1 MADTRTEGANYFASM
16 TDLLVGVL
24 FILIIMVAYLAF
36 QIDTEERVPWSIF
49 EPVKVERD
57 TLRGEVQLL
66 SDKVVLLLKE
76 VERLRIELEKAKK
89 INPLERY
96 MVQGQE
102 KRDQIVRGTVEDLR
116 ALNIDARVG
125 RASNVVTISGANLFA
140 SGRSKLDSLDG
151 AIDRVDRLAEV
162 LSKRV
167 GCYAINPNFGTEE
180 QKICNPDLIFVDAIF
195 IEGHTDNIPVQQ
207 RLRDGS
213 KTNLELSAR
222 RATNTYEQLVTHE
235 PALVTLTNPSGE
247 QALSVAAYGEQR
259 PMVPNIEPEDREKN
273 RRIDIRFDM
282 FVPKTQEALANF
294 VSNFE

>member
-1 MADTRTEGANYFASM
+1 MADTKTEGANYFASM

-116 ALNIDARVG
+116 ALNIDCLLYTSPSPR
-125 RASNVVTISGANLFA
+125 
-140 SGRSKLDSLDG
+140 DS
-151 AIDRVDRLAEV
+151 
-162 LSKRV
+162 
-167 GCYAINPNFGTEE
+167 
-180 QKICNPDLIFVDAIF
+180 
-195 IEGHTDNIPVQQ
+195 
-207 RLRDGS
+207 
-213 KTNLELSAR
+213 
-222 RATNTYEQLVTHE
+222 
-235 PALVTLTNPSGE
+235 
-247 QALSVAAYGEQR
+247 
-259 PMVPNIEPEDREKN
+259 
-273 RRIDIRFDM
+273 
-282 FVPKTQEALANF
+282 
-294 VSNFE
+294 

>member
-1 MADTRTEGANYFASM
+1 MPAAKNEGANYFASM

-36 QIDTEERVPWSIF
+36 QINTEERVPWSIF
-49 EPVKVERD
+49 EPVRLERD
-57 TLRGEVQLL
+57 SLRGEVQ
-66 SDKVVLLLKE
+66 VLHDE
-76 VERLRIELEKAKK
+76 VAALRTEIERLKKELHDAKK

-96 MVQGQE
+96 MAQGQA
-102 KRDQIVRGTVEDLR
+102 KRDQIVQDTVKDLK

-125 RASNVVTISGANLFA
+125 RANNVVTISGANLFA
-140 SGRSKLDSLDG
+140 SGRSNLDSLDG
-151 AIDRVDRLAEV
+151 AIERVDRLAEV
-162 LSKRV
+162 LRKRV
-167 GCYAINPNFGTEE
+167 GCFAISPNTSAE
-180 QKICNPDLIFVDAIF
+180 QLKICNPDLVFVDAVF

-222 RATNTYEQLVTHE
+222 RATNTYDQLVNHV
-235 PALVTLTNPSGE
+235 PALTTFNNPSGE

-259 PMVPNIEPEDREKN
+259 PMAPNIEPEDREKN

-282 FVPKTQEALANF
+282 FVPKTQQALTDF
-294 VSNFE
+294 VGQF